1 VGKLYGILRK
11 IGGKNPLTFNIISAV
26 IERRIVTETVFMAR
40 LVAVV
45 ILFCLVEGCYT
56 STVRVESNPP
66 GATVHYDYQ
75 PKGITPVEFPVEY
88 LGTHKITLDHPE
100 YGRREEY
107 VNLDAPA
114 YLWFPMDFIATIAPA
129 KFKDRHS
136 FTFDLIKAA
145 TSETE
150 AQKDE
155 PKGTEKQ

>member
-1 VGKLYGILRK
+1 
-11 IGGKNPLTFNIISAV
+11 
-26 IERRIVTETVFMAR
+26 MAR
-40 LVAVV
+40 LVAIVFLV
-45 ILFCLVEGCYT
+45 GLVEGCYT

-66 GATVHYDYQ
+66 GAAVHYDYQ
-75 PKGITPVEFPVEY
+75 PKGITPVEFPVDY
-88 LGTHKITLDHPE
+88 LGTHKITLDHPQ

-114 YLWFPMDFIATIAPA
+114 YLWFPMDFVATITPG
-129 KFKDRHS
+129 KFTDRHS
-136 FTFDLIKAA
+136 FTFDLIKTA